1 MTSTVRET
9 RDIHADLT
17 PLQKAHAAL
26 AARRAAG
33 DIAPRLDPIAKAR
46 ANPKSLRLAITAK
59 CFECMGGGEDSGTRK
74 LIRGCTSH
82 ATCPLHP
89 VRPYQ
94 AKDKEL
100 DNDSND

>member
-1 MTSTVRET
+1 MLTTN
-9 RDIHADLT
+9 LT

-33 DIAPRLDPIAKAR
+33 DLTPRLDPIAKAK

-59 CFECMGGGEDSGTRK
+59 CFECMGGGEDTGTRK
-74 LIRGCTSH
+74 LIRACTSGS
-82 ATCPLHP
+82 CPLHP

>member
-1 MTSTVRET
+1 MTN
-9 RDIHADLT
+9 LT

-26 AARRAAG
+26 AERRLTG

-74 LIRGCTSH
+74 LIRACTSSN
-82 ATCPLHP
+82 CPLHP
-89 VRPYQ
+89 LRPYQ
-94 AKDKEL
+94 AKEKETT
-100 DNDSND
+100 DD

>member
-1 MTSTVRET
+1 MRE
-9 RDIHADLT
+9 LT

-26 AARRAAG
+26 AERREAG
-33 DIAPRLDPIAKAR
+33 LVAPRLDPIAKAR

-59 CFECMGGGEDSGTRK
+59 CFECMGGGGDTGTRN
-74 LIRGCTSH
+74 LIRACTSA

-94 AKDKEL
+94 VKDKEN
-100 DNDSND
+100 DNE